1 MKKLLK
7 IVVIIFLLSTYTTN
21 VFATGRLVDIPV
33 PPNSSGYTDFTEE
46 EAAQKQGEYE
56 KNKNNTTTAE
66 DYIEK
71 SSNNY
76 LKSLSVDGY
85 ELEPEFI
92 RENDTYTIYV
102 KNRENV
108 TSLNITAEADDDSAK
123 IDGIGTVKITPKQ
136 NSINISVTAENGN
149 LKIYK
154 INIQNEENKENVKNI
169 DQTQISDISIE
180 FIVVIVIIIF
190 IVIFISIL
198 KNRKKHK

>member
-46 EAAQKQGEYE
+46 EAAQKEKEYE
-56 KNKNNTTTAE
+56 ESKNNVVTE
-66 DYIEK
+66 SYIDK

-92 RENDTYTIYV
+92 RENDTYTIYI

-123 IDGIGTVKITPKQ
+123 IDGIGTVQITPDQ
-136 NSINISVTAENGN
+136 NSININVTAENGN

-154 INIQNEENKENVKNI
+154 INIHNGEKEESI
-169 DQTQISDISIE
+169 DNTQIVSINIKY
-180 FIVVIVIIIF
+180 IVVIVIIIF
-190 IVIFISIL
+190 IVIFIRVL

>member
-1 MKKLLK
+1 MRKLLK
-7 IVVIIFLLSTYTTN
+7 VVIIIIFLLSTYATN
-21 VFATGRLVDIPV
+21 VLATDRLVDIPV

-46 EAAQKQGEYE
+46 EAAQKEQEYE
-56 KNKNNTTTAE
+56 ESKNNVVTE
-66 DYIEK
+66 SYINK

-123 IDGIGTVKITPKQ
+123 IDGIGTVQITPEQ

-169 DQTQISDISIE
+169 DQAQISDISIE